1 MFIESIDHSTPRTI
15 QENEISEPEYDQKV
29 NYKLEVRKAHLLQQF
44 LRFQVEN
51 TQRSIAKLEK
61 KLSNDEVIVEL
72 ICFYLTIC
80 SLLYIFVLIQ
90 FYQVK
95 NKRISRKNSITKPFK
110 CSNCTHT
117 YSSKAALK
125 QHLKLKHYEE
135 HTPLTQ
141 PLDQQKVLVEPLS
154 QI

>member
-15 QENEISEPEYDQKV
+15 QENEISEPEYDQKI
-29 NYKLEVRKAHLLQQF
+29 NYKLEVRKSHLLLQF

-51 TQRSIAKLEK
+51 TQKSIAKLEK
-61 KLSNDEVIVEL
+61 KLSNDE
-72 ICFYLTIC
+72 
-80 SLLYIFVLIQ
+80 
-90 FYQVK
+90 VK

-125 QHLKLKHYEE
+125 QHLKLKHFEE

>member
-15 QENEISEPEYDQKV
+15 QENEKPEYDEKI

-51 TQRSIAKLEK
+51 TQKSIAKLEK
-61 KLSNDEVIVEL
+61 KLSNDE
-72 ICFYLTIC
+72 
-80 SLLYIFVLIQ
+80 
-90 FYQVK
+90 VK

-141 PLDQQKVLVEPLS
+141 PLDQQKALVEPLS